1 MTYLTESQQEAQLR
15 LFKSYLNRDVITIGS
30 KVITYEDDLK
40 QGIVY
45 FGLEVPDSVR
55 QLSLKMFGKKPEEWN
70 STFHKSFNTVLETP
84 IEVLIAQQVIH
95 YFTTYGLESL
105 DLYNESLVY
114 IPNEKLEIPE
124 LEEDIPLVVIKEVT
138 ESELTEKLMKLL
150 TSGIALSKQTIQDIM
165 LLSDFID
172 KEKVDD
178 INNREVKTAMYEKYN
193 LVPSYNMEFFRYL
206 IFKTTGDTLLIKNK
220 EMI

>member
-15 LFKSYLNRDVITIGS
+15 LFKSYLNKDAITIGS
-30 KVITYEDDLK
+30 ELITREDDLK

-95 YFTTYGLESL
+95 YFTTYGLN
-105 DLYNESLVY
+105 YYVHF
-114 IPNEKLEIPE
+114 IFIAIIFE
-124 LEEDIPLVVIKEVT
+124 LIILCILRVF
-138 ESELTEKLMKLL
+138 
-150 TSGIALSKQTIQDIM
+150 LSIYSFNTLIRI
-165 LLSDFID
+165 L
-172 KEKVDD
+172 
-178 INNREVKTAMYEKYN
+178 INTNKTK
-193 LVPSYNMEFFRYL
+193 S
-206 IFKTTGDTLLIKNK
+206 
-220 EMI
+220 